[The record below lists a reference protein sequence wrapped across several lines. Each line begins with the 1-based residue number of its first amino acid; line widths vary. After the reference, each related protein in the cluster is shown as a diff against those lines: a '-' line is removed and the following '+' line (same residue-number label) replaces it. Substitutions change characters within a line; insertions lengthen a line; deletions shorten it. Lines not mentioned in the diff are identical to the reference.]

1 MAQAQRSIRQ
11 QIAIRHAIARRKAV
25 GSATDV
31 PPATK
36 AVAASV
42 TIDATHKGTAPVV
55 LWGDYTILT
64 PIMTWKSSRS
74 RKRVVRRVKE
84 FGNERDT
91 AMLLDHNA
99 YSVVGTVRARHPLP
113 ALPTGDIYVS
123 HETGQVYRMSR
134 TPRDTEEDGRL
145 YFAGHQ
151 VAKPAEI
158 LVSGETLAA
167 MPRATE
173 LARQRHTL
181 LTDAV
186 RACNLRFSRSL

>member
-11 QIAIRHAIARRKAV
+11 QIAIRHAIARRAAAGETPPRAAV
-25 GSATDV
+25 
-31 PPATK
+31 TK
-36 AVAASV
+36 TVAPVAAE
-42 TIDATHKGTAPVV
+42 APAVRSTPV
-55 LWGDYTILT
+55 LLWGDYTILT
-64 PIMTWKSSRS
+64 PIVSWKSSRS

-123 HETGQVYRMSR
+123 HETGQVYRMGR
-134 TPRDTEEDGRL
+134 TMRDTVVDGRL

-186 RACNLRFSRSL
+186 RACNARFSRDL

>member
-11 QIAIRHAIARRKAV
+11 QIAIRHAIARRAAAGGTPPRAAV
-25 GSATDV
+25 
-31 PPATK
+31 TK
-36 AVAASV
+36 TVAPAVAEDSAVRS
-42 TIDATHKGTAPVV
+42 TPVV

-64 PIMTWKSSRS
+64 PIVSWKSSRS

-123 HETGQVYRMSR
+123 HETGQVYRMGR
-134 TPRDTEEDGRL
+134 TMRDTEVDGRL

-167 MPRATE
+167 LPRATD

-186 RACNLRFSRSL
+186 RACNARFSRDL